1 MKSEKRG
8 FIFGLI
14 IVIFFICLFTFLT
27 IVMICLSITPSVNT
41 LKKEQ
46 CTFISHEV
54 IYYGKRNSQK
64 KCYIYVEEYNQP
76 LVISHEIFEMKF
88 SERLSNLVKG
98 DIITVSIKQEG
109 SKKSLYLIQS
119 DNKQILSYDEYVYNT
134 KESTQIGIT
143 FFSIFNLTLITFLIV
158 GIVHYKKTGKNI
170 FNTKVRL

>member
-14 IVIFFICLFTFLT
+14 TVIFFICVFTFLT

-64 KCYIYVEEYNQP
+64 ECYIYVEEYEQP
-76 LVISHEIFEMKF
+76 LVIDDWLFEISHEEK
-88 SERLSNLVKG
+88 LSKLNNG
-98 DIITVSIKQEG
+98 DIITVSIKHENG
-109 SKKSLYLIQS
+109 KSSLYLVELY
-119 DNKQILSYDEYVYNT
+119 DEEILPYSEYVYET
-134 KESTQIGIT
+134 RKGAQIGIV
-143 FFSIFNLTLITFLIV
+143 FFSVFNCFCISFLVIEILYFKKEGYSFFLTH
-158 GIVHYKKTGKNI
+158 GII
-170 FNTKVRL
+170 

>member
-1 MKSEKRG
+1 MTKLLS
-8 FIFGLI
+8 ISGL
-14 IVIFFICLFTFLT
+14 IFFICLFTILT

-46 CTFISHEV
+46 YTFISYEV

-64 KCYIYVEEYNQP
+64 ECYIYVEEYNKP

-88 SERLSNLVKG
+88 SERLSNLVEG

-158 GIVHYKKTGKNI
+158 GIVYYKKIGKNI
-170 FNTKVRL
+170 FNTRVRL